1 MVIVLWYRGGVNN
14 RLLFLSRIFIARSSL
29 LLGSAA
35 FENAFRGYRV
45 REVPVVMKERVAGTS
60 MFSGKLA
67 PALYVAKMFLTI
79 LVVVLREKIFRPPEA
94 ERV

>member
-1 MVIVLWYRGGVNN
+1 MLHYFSRFHYHSDYLNPDTSIVL
-14 RLLFLSRIFIARSSL
+14 
-29 LLGSAA
+29 
-35 FENAFRGYRV
+35 AFRGYRV